1 MNTEEEETKGETFFE
16 TENSEEAD
24 APTHARYMTEIK

>member
-1 MNTEEEETKGETFFE
+1 MNIEEEETKGETFFE

-24 APTHARYMTEIK
+24 APTHARY